1 MRALTGNGDIL
12 IVSRSLF
19 LIMVH
24 LLELYGKQYDVTEE
38 DLKEILEFLASED
51 ESIMLSI
58 AEDNVLNT
66 MGVLNDIFNDITEIE
81 NKLRKGDVKRASLA
95 LANLK
100 FNIKQIMVSEGFLP
114 QSNKENTKEG

>member
-1 MRALTGNGDIL
+1 MTGNGDIL

-81 NKLRKGDVKRASLA
+81 NKLRKGEVKRASLA